1 MIWDKFIFLSPS
13 GMYNAQEFQIICAR
27 ILDILLRDGRKDSLA
42 LADLGDFIID
52 VHYALAF
59 SDEIDL

>member
-1 MIWDKFIFLSPS
+1 
-13 GMYNAQEFQIICAR
+13 MYNAQEFQIICAH
-27 ILDILLRDGRKDSLA
+27 ILDILLRAGRKDSLA